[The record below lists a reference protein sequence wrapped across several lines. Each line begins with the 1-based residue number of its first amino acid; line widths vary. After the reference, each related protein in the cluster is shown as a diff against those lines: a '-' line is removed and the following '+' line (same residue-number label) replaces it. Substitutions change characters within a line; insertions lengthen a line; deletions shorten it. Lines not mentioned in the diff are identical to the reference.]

1 MVNPSPP
8 GGVKYVNGHAASEPA
23 NHPGT
28 NFVVTF
34 DLGGQSYKYTGD
46 HGGVITNPFKGD
58 VQIAYYSVDDF
69 VATPEFSGSMGLN
82 QFHIEID
89 TGTERKVIVDGTVS
103 TSSKGVAIAG
113 GGIWS

>member
-1 MVNPSPP
+1 VNPSPP
-8 GGVKYVNGHAASEPA
+8 GGVKYVPGYVVSEPA

-34 DLGGQSYKYTGD
+34 DLEGQSYKYTGD
-46 HGGVITNPFKGD
+46 HGGVITDPFKGD

-69 VATPEFSGSMGLN
+69 IAKPEFTGSVGLN

-89 TGTERKVIVDGTVS
+89 TETVERKVVVDGTVI